1 MASGSGRD
9 DASRKRRRARE
20 GGTDDGEDDVAARV
34 GALRRRRD
42 AAPGAAADE
51 DDDEA
56 DHSSAGEAEDEE
68 GEDLYGDNF
77 MRDYLQPDEESEAA
91 EDEVEVEDADWIVDD
106 DSSVSEI
113 SEGGRI
119 AVDELLERRRQKEME
134 LAEERR
140 QLQEGIYS
148 DVDDTEEEED
158 DDDDDSG
165 TNAGEESDSAAAPY
179 GSRGNANARNGQ
191 YDAAAAAD
199 GGADD
204 DAGGYDDPN
213 DDAYVRGDLEAMNFN
228 WRQPQGELVEWLAQ
242 ELPRRVIKNRIYNF
256 YHNYIVN
263 DVSVYEEKVNA
274 MTRENDMSFQ
284 LSYDHLSRVYDSVLA
299 LWLVDAPDPM
309 IELLEEA
316 ANYFTF
322 KLYPQYRK
330 VHAHIF
336 VRVCDLPLC
345 DPIRDFRQIHMN
357 VLVRVEGVVIR
368 RSPVYPQMDAVK
380 YDCVRCSFII
390 GPIYQ
395 RGDKEQRVSM
405 CPSCHSKGPFR
416 VNMRL
421 TEYRNHQTI
430 VLQESPGKVP
440 PGRLPRNLE
449 VVLTNDLIDR
459 AKPGEEV
466 DVTGIYRNNFDPL
479 LNSRQGFPVFTTVL
493 HANNVIRRTTE
504 LGVFRLPDDERQRI
518 IELSKSPNIRRKL
531 LRSIAPSIHG
541 RDDIKLG
548 LLLAMMGAV
557 PKDIGGDQSHRIR
570 GDINVLM
577 VGDPGCA
584 KSQFLKFV
592 EKTADRTV
600 FTTGRGSTAVGLTAS
615 VHKDSVSGDFV
626 LEGGALVIADRGC
639 CLIDEFDKMSDQD
652 RTSIHEAMEQQT
664 ISVARGGI
672 VTTLSARCCIIAA
685 ANPVGGRYDPSTSF
699 DANVN
704 LTTPILSRFDL
715 LFVVRDEVNVELDE
729 RLASFICDSHMRNHP
744 RTQEET
750 RQLERDRHEEL
761 SRLRY
766 ALENASTEGE
776 REEYE
781 ERLRQLRRSIEDR
794 SRFEDDDPN
803 SNKPLPQAL
812 LRKYILFAKSHC
824 FPRISNVDPD
834 TIARLYVEL
843 RQESKHGGIAITVR
857 HMESVIRLSEAHA
870 RLHLREFVTDE
881 DVTAAVSLFLRCF
894 IQTQKYSLRSAM
906 EARFRKFLESD
917 TESLPLIR
925 HRIKVAVQTVR
936 HFERQL
942 SGGVEP
948 TQVRIDVAE
957 LDHYTSNISQEA
969 LNAFY
974 NSAEFR
980 KEYRLIRDPI
990 THAPLQIE
998 HTLV

>member
-1 MASGSGRD
+1 MGPSRD
-9 DASRKRRRARE
+9 RGATGRKRRRAPQDEAGAEFPHAPRRE
-20 GGTDDGEDDVAARV
+20 DVEEV
-34 GALRRRRD
+34 DNVDHSSG
-42 AAPGAAADE
+42 
-51 DDDEA
+51 DEA
-56 DHSSAGEAEDEE
+56 DDEE

-77 MRDYLQPDEESEAA
+77 MRDYLEPDEESEVP
-91 EDEVEVEDADWIVDD
+91 EDELGADNDWIVGD

-119 AVDELLERRRQKEME
+119 AVDELLERRREKEAA

-140 QLQEGIYS
+140 QLQEGIFS
-148 DVDDTEEEED
+148 DVDEDED
-158 DDDDDSG
+158 DEDEDEDDGDASW
-165 TNAGEESDSAAAPY
+165 AGREGE
-179 GSRGNANARNGQ
+179 
-191 YDAAAAAD
+191 
-199 GGADD
+199 GGAMRSGGAATDD
-204 DAGGYDDPN
+204 QRGGIDDEDAGYGDPN
-213 DDAYVRGDLEAMNFN
+213 DEAYVRGDLEAMNFN

-256 YHNYIVN
+256 YYNFIVN

-274 MTRENDMSFQ
+274 MTRENEKSFQ
-284 LSYDHLSRVYDSVLA
+284 LCYDHLSRVYDSVLA

-322 KLYPQYRK
+322 KLYPLYRK
-330 VHAHIF
+330 VHSHIF
-336 VRVCDLPLC
+336 VRICDLPLC
-345 DPIRDFRQIHMN
+345 DPIRDFRQLHMN

-380 YDCVRCSFII
+380 YDCTRCSYII

-440 PGRLPRNLE
+440 PGRLPRSLE

-504 LGVFRLPDDERQRI
+504 LGMFRLPDDERQRI
-518 IELSKSPNIRRKL
+518 IELSKSPHIRKKL
-531 LRSIAPSIHG
+531 IQSIAPSIHG

-615 VHKDSVSGDFV
+615 VHKDSVNGDFV

-685 ANPVGGRYDPSTSF
+685 ANPMGGRYDPSSSF

-729 RLASFICDSHMRNHP
+729 RLASFICSSHMRNHP
-744 RTQEET
+744 RTQEEA
-750 RQLERDRHEEL
+750 RVRERSRHEEL
-761 SRLRY
+761 SKLRY
-766 ALENASTEGE
+766 ALENALTEDE
-776 REEYE
+776 REGYE
-781 ERLRQLRRSIEDR
+781 EQLRRLRESIEDP
-794 SRFEDDDPN
+794 SRFEDDDPT
-803 SNKPLPQAL
+803 SEKPLPQAL

-824 FPRISNVDPD
+824 FPRISNIDPD

-870 RLHLREFVTDE
+870 RVHLREFVTDE
-881 DVTAAVSLFLRCF
+881 DVAAAVSLFLRCF

-917 TESLPLIR
+917 KESLPLIR

-936 HFERQL
+936 QFERQL

-948 TQVRIDVAE
+948 TQVRIDISE
-957 LDHYTSNISQEA
+957 LDYYTANISQES

-974 NSAEFR
+974 ESAAFK
-980 KEYRLIRDPI
+980 KEYRLIRDPV

-998 HTLV
+998 HSLV

>member
-42 AAPGAAADE
+42 AAPEAAADE

-148 DVDDTEEEED
+148 DVDDTEEEEEE
-158 DDDDDSG
+158 DDDDSG
-165 TNAGEESDSAAAPY
+165 TNAGEESDSAAALY
-179 GSRGNANARNGQ
+179 RSRGNANARNGQ

-204 DAGGYDDPN
+204 DVDSYGDPN

-242 ELPRRVIKNRIYNF
+242 ELPRRVIRNRIYNF

-781 ERLRQLRRSIEDR
+781 ERLRQLRRSIEER

>member
-1 MASGSGRD
+1 MRPSRD
-9 DASRKRRRARE
+9 RDAARRKRRRARE
-20 GGTDDGEDDVAARV
+20 DEVHAA
-34 GALRRRRD
+34 GPHPPRREEV
-42 AAPGAAADE
+42 E

-56 DHSSAGEAEDEE
+56 DHSSGDEANDEE
-68 GEDLYGDNF
+68 GEDLYGENF
-77 MRDYLQPDEESEAA
+77 MQDYLQPDEESEVA
-91 EDEVEVEDADWIVDD
+91 EEEVGEDNDWIADD

-119 AVDELLERRRQKEME
+119 AVDELLERRREKEE
-134 LAEERR
+134 ALAEERR
-140 QLQEGIYS
+140 QLQEGIFS
-148 DVDDTEEEED
+148 DVDDDDGD
-158 DDDDDSG
+158 DDDDASWASEEG
-165 TNAGEESDSAAAPY
+165 AGGLTRS
-179 GSRGNANARNGQ
+179 
-191 YDAAAAAD
+191 
-199 GGADD
+199 GGAAVGDQGSD
-204 DAGGYDDPN
+204 IDHGEDVGYGDPN
-213 DDAYVRGDLEAMNFN
+213 DEAYVRGDLESMNFN

-256 YHNYIVN
+256 YYNYIVN

-274 MTRENDMSFQ
+274 MTRENDKSFQ

-330 VHAHIF
+330 VHSHIF
-336 VRVCDLPLC
+336 VRICDLPLC
-345 DPIRDFRQIHMN
+345 DPIRDFRQVHMN

-380 YDCVRCSFII
+380 YDCARCSYII

-430 VLQESPGKVP
+430 VLQEPPGKVP
-440 PGRLPRNLE
+440 PGRLPRSLE

-504 LGVFRLPDDERQRI
+504 LGMFRLPDDERQRI
-518 IELSKSPNIRRKL
+518 IELSKSPNIRKKL
-531 LRSIAPSIHG
+531 LQSIAPSIHG

-615 VHKDSVSGDFV
+615 VHKDSVNGDFV

-685 ANPVGGRYDPSTSF
+685 ANPMGGRYDPSTSF

-729 RLASFICDSHMRNHP
+729 RLATFICDSHMRNHP

-750 RQLERDRHEEL
+750 RLLQRDRHEEL

-776 REEYE
+776 REECE
-781 ERLRQLRRSIEDR
+781 EQLRRLRESVEDS
-794 SRFEDDDPN
+794 SRFEDDDPD
-803 SNKPLPQAL
+803 SDKPLPQSL

-824 FPRISNVDPD
+824 FPRISNIDPD

-870 RLHLREFVTDE
+870 RVHLREYVTDE

-936 HFERQL
+936 QFERQL

-948 TQVRIDVAE
+948 TQVRIDVSE
-957 LDHYTSNISQEA
+957 LDYYTANMSQEA

-974 NSAEFR
+974 ESAEFR
-980 KEYRLIRDPI
+980 KEYRLIRDPV

-998 HTLV
+998 HSLA